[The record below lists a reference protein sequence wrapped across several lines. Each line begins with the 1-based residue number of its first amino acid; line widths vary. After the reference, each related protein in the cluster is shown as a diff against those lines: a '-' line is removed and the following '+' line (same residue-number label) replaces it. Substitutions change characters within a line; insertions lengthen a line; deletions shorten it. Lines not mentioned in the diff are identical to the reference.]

1 MSETWLNDNGNDN
14 VIETRGLTR
23 YFGKRCVVDSL
34 DLAVPRGC
42 VFGFLGR
49 NGAGKSTTIRMLLGL
64 LAPTR
69 GSASILG
76 CDSRALAPAVR
87 ARIGYLAEGHHA
99 YGWMSVAE
107 CGQFQS
113 AFHPRWNDR
122 VFQSV
127 LSHFNL
133 KPAAPAGDLSRGERA
148 GLCLA
153 LTLAPQPEL
162 LILDDPALGLDPVAR
177 RGLLQSMIYLTRK
190 ADQTVFFSS
199 HLLSDVERVADR
211 IAVLDGSRLRAD
223 CSLETFRDRVRQFV
237 LLFPGTPPPL
247 PPLPGLLQTFR
258 AGREV
263 TVTLAS
269 CDADTERRLAALGAV
284 RVTPIPLGLEDAFV
298 SYLSDR
304 GERSFFLEDVD
315 EPKDEMREEA
325 RGPSE

>member
-1 MSETWLNDNGNDN
+1 MSETRLGDN

-23 YFGKRCVVDSL
+23 YFGSRCVVDSL
-34 DLAVPRGC
+34 DLTVPRGC
-42 VFGFLGR
+42 IFGFLGR

-69 GSASILG
+69 GSASVLG
-76 CDSRALAPAVR
+76 HDSAHLPPQAR
-87 ARIGYLAEGHHA
+87 ARIGYLAEGHPVP
-99 YGWMSVAE
+99 GWMSVAE
-107 CGQFQS
+107 CGRFQS
-113 AFHPRWNDR
+113 AFYPRWNHR

-127 LSHFNL
+127 LSHFGL
-133 KPAAPAGDLSRGERA
+133 KATARAGDLSRGERA

-153 LTLAPQPEL
+153 LTLAPEPEL

-177 RGLLQSMIYLTRK
+177 RGLLQSLIYLTRQ

-211 IAVLDGSRLRAD
+211 IAVLDGSLLRAD
-223 CSLETFRDRVRQFV
+223 CSLETFRSRVRQFV
-237 LLFPGTPPPL
+237 LTFPGPPPAL

-269 CDADTERRLAALGAV
+269 ADEDTERRLAALGAERIEAV
-284 RVTPIPLGLEDAFV
+284 PLGLEDAFV

-304 GERSFFLEDVD
+304 GEKSYFLEDV
-315 EPKDEMREEA
+315 ETATEET
-325 RGPSE
+325 R

>member
-1 MSETWLNDNGNDN
+1 MSETLGGDN

-23 YFGKRCVVDSL
+23 YFGRRCVVDSL
-34 DLAVPRGC
+34 DLTVPRGC
-42 VFGFLGR
+42 IFGFLGR

-69 GSASILG
+69 GAASVLGYDSAHL
-76 CDSRALAPAVR
+76 PPEVR
-87 ARIGYLAEGHHA
+87 ARIGYLAEGHHV

-107 CGQFQS
+107 CGRFQS
-113 AFHPRWNDR
+113 AFYPRWNDR
-122 VFQSV
+122 VFGSV
-127 LSHFNL
+127 LSHFGL
-133 KPAAPAGDLSRGERA
+133 KANARAGDLSRGERA

-177 RGLLQSMIYLTRK
+177 RGLLQSMIYLTRQ

-211 IAVLDGSRLRAD
+211 IAVLDGSLLRAD
-223 CSLETFRDRVRQFV
+223 CSLETFRSRVRQFV
-237 LLFPGTPPPL
+237 LTFPGTPPTL
-247 PPLPGLLQTFR
+247 PPLPGLLQTLR

-269 CDADTERRLAALGAV
+269 CDDDTERRLAALGAS
-284 RVTPIPLGLEDAFV
+284 RVEPVPLGLEDAFV

-304 GERSFFLEDVD
+304 GEKSYFLEDI
-315 EPKDEMREEA
+315 ELET
-325 RGPSE
+325 SEIRNE

>member
-1 MSETWLNDNGNDN
+1 MSDN

-23 YFGKRCVVDSL
+23 YFRSRCVVDSL
-34 DLAVPRGC
+34 DLTVPRGC
-42 VFGFLGR
+42 IFGFLGR

-69 GSASILG
+69 GSASVLG
-76 CDSRALAPAVR
+76 HDSRALPPNVR
-87 ARIGYLAEGHHA
+87 ARIGYLAEGHHV

-107 CGQFQS
+107 CGRFQS
-113 AFHPRWNDR
+113 AFYPRWNVR

-127 LSHFNL
+127 LSHFGL
-133 KPAAPAGDLSRGERA
+133 KANARAGDLSRGERA

-177 RGLLQSMIYLTRK
+177 RGLLQSMIYLTRQ

-211 IAVLDGSRLRAD
+211 IAVLDGSLLRAD
-223 CSLETFRDRVRQFV
+223 CTLETFRSRVRQFV
-237 LLFPGTPPPL
+237 LTFPGPPPAL
-247 PPLPGLLQTFR
+247 PPLSGLLQTFR

-269 CDADTERRLAALGAV
+269 DDDGVERRLAGLGAERIEPV
-284 RVTPIPLGLEDAFV
+284 PLGLEDAFV
-298 SYLSDR
+298 SYLSAR
-304 GERSFFLEDVD
+304 GEKSYFLDDVD
-315 EPKDEMREEA
+315 ELKEET
-325 RGPSE
+325 R

>member
-1 MSETWLNDNGNDN
+1 MQLLSLRVENFGLF
-14 VIETRGLTR
+14 RGAHYFDLVAPTEGKHAPNLT
-23 YFGKRCVVDSL
+23 
-34 DLAVPRGC
+34 
-42 VFGFLGR
+42 VFVGH

-64 LAPTR
+64 LPPTR
-69 GSASILG
+69 GSSSVLG
-76 CDSRALAPAVR
+76 FDSQALPPEAR
-87 ARIGYLAEGHHA
+87 ARIGYLAEGHHV

-107 CGQFQS
+107 CGWFQS
-113 AFHPRWNDR
+113 AFYPRWNDR

-127 LSHFNL
+127 LSHFGL
-133 KPAAPAGDLSRGERA
+133 KASARAGDLSRGERA

-177 RGLLQSMIYLTRK
+177 RGLLQSLIYLTRN

-211 IAVLDGSRLRAD
+211 IAVLDGSLLRAD
-223 CSLETFRDRVRQFV
+223 CSLETFRSRVRQFV
-237 LLFPGTPPPL
+237 LTFPGPPPPL

-269 CDADTERRLAALGAV
+269 SDGDTERRLAALGV
-284 RVTPIPLGLEDAFV
+284 ERIESVPLGLEDAFV

-304 GERSFFLEDVD
+304 GEKSYFLEDVD
-315 EPKDEMREEA
+315 EPKEET
-325 RGPSE
+325 R

>member
-1 MSETWLNDNGNDN
+1 MSETRMGETRMGDGLLGDN

-23 YFGKRCVVDSL
+23 YFGGRCVVDSL
-34 DLAVPRGC
+34 DLSVPRGC
-42 VFGFLGR
+42 IFGFLGR

-69 GSASILG
+69 GSASVLG
-76 CDSRALAPAVR
+76 ADSRALPPDVR
-87 ARIGYLAEGHHA
+87 ARIGYLAEGHHV
-99 YGWMSVAE
+99 YGWMSAAE
-107 CGQFQS
+107 CGRFQS
-113 AFHPRWNDR
+113 AFFPRWNDR

-127 LSHFNL
+127 LSHFGL
-133 KPAAPAGDLSRGERA
+133 KGTARAGDLSRGERA

-153 LTLAPQPEL
+153 LTLAPEPEL

-177 RGLLQSMIYLTRK
+177 RGLLQSMIYLTRR

-211 IAVLDGSRLRAD
+211 IAVLDGSLLRAD
-223 CSLETFRDRVRQFV
+223 CSLDTFRSRVRQFI
-237 LLFPGTPPPL
+237 LTFPSAPPAL

-269 CDADTERRLAALGAV
+269 CDGGTERRLAALGAD
-284 RVTPIPLGLEDAFV
+284 RVEPVPLGLEDAFV

-304 GERSFFLEDVD
+304 GEKSYFLEDV
-315 EPKDEMREEA
+315 EGKGVRT
-325 RGPSE
+325 SE

>member
-1 MSETWLNDNGNDN
+1 MSETRMSDN

-23 YFGKRCVVDSL
+23 YFGGRCVVDSL
-34 DLAVPRGC
+34 DLSVPRGC
-42 VFGFLGR
+42 IFGFLGR

-69 GSASILG
+69 GSAFVLG
-76 CDSRALAPAVR
+76 SDSRALPPDVR
-87 ARIGYLAEGHHA
+87 ARIGYLAEGHHV

-107 CGQFQS
+107 CGRFQS
-113 AFHPRWNDR
+113 AFYPRWNDR
-122 VFQSV
+122 VFRSV
-127 LSHFNL
+127 LSHFGL
-133 KPAAPAGDLSRGERA
+133 KETAHAGDLSRGERA

-153 LTLAPQPEL
+153 LTLAPEPEL

-177 RGLLQSMIYLTRK
+177 RGLLQSMIYLTRR

-211 IAVLDGSRLRAD
+211 IAVLDGSLLRAD
-223 CSLETFRDRVRQFV
+223 CSLDTFRSRVRQFI
-237 LLFPGTPPPL
+237 LTFPATPPAL

-263 TVTLAS
+263 TLTLAS
-269 CDADTERRLAALGAV
+269 CDDGTERRLAALGADHV
-284 RVTPIPLGLEDAFV
+284 EPVPLGLEDAFV

-304 GERSFFLEDVD
+304 GEKSYFLEDV
-315 EPKDEMREEA
+315 EEA
-325 RGPSE
+325 K

>member
-1 MSETWLNDNGNDN
+1 MSDN

-23 YFGKRCVVDSL
+23 YFGRRCVVDAL
-34 DLAVPRGC
+34 DLSVPRGC
-42 VFGFLGR
+42 IFGFLGR

-69 GSASILG
+69 GSAQVLG
-76 CDSRALAPAVR
+76 FDSRALPPEVR
-87 ARIGYLAEGHHA
+87 ARIGYLAEGHHV

-107 CGQFQS
+107 CGRFQS
-113 AFHPRWNDR
+113 AFYPRWSDR

-127 LSHFNL
+127 LSHFGL
-133 KPAAPAGDLSRGERA
+133 KAQSQAGDLSRGERA

-177 RGLLQSMIYLTRK
+177 RGLLQSLIYLTRQ

-211 IAVLDGSRLRAD
+211 IAVLDGSLLRAD
-223 CSLETFRDRVRQFV
+223 CSLETFRSRVRQFV
-237 LLFPGTPPPL
+237 LTFPGAPPAL
-247 PPLPGLLQTFR
+247 PPLPGLLQTVT

-263 TVTLAS
+263 TLTLAS
-269 CDADTERRLAALGAV
+269 YDGDTERRLAALGADRIEAV
-284 RVTPIPLGLEDAFV
+284 PLGLEDAFV
-298 SYLSDR
+298 SYLSQR
-304 GERSFFLEDVD
+304 GEKSYFLDDVD
-315 EPKDEMREEA
+315 EMKEETY
-325 RGPSE
+325 

>member
-1 MSETWLNDNGNDN
+1 MSETRLGDN

-23 YFGKRCVVDSL
+23 YFGSRCVVDAL
-34 DLAVPRGC
+34 DLSVPRGC
-42 VFGFLGR
+42 IFGFLGR

-69 GSASILG
+69 GSASVLG
-76 CDSRALAPAVR
+76 FDSTRLPPQAR
-87 ARIGYLAEGHHA
+87 ARIGYLAEGHHV

-107 CGQFQS
+107 CGRFQS
-113 AFHPRWNDR
+113 AFYPRWNHR

-127 LSHFNL
+127 LSHFGL
-133 KPAAPAGDLSRGERA
+133 KADARAGDLSRGERA

-153 LTLAPQPEL
+153 LTLAPEPEL

-177 RGLLQSMIYLTRK
+177 RGLLQSLIYLTRQT
-190 ADQTVFFSS
+190 DQTVFFSS

-211 IAVLDGSRLRAD
+211 IAVLDGSLLRAD
-223 CSLETFRDRVRQFV
+223 CSLETFRSRVRQFV
-237 LLFPGTPPPL
+237 LTFPGPPPAL

-269 CDADTERRLAALGAV
+269 DDADTERRLAALGAERIEAV
-284 RVTPIPLGLEDAFV
+284 PLGLEDAFV

-304 GERSFFLEDVD
+304 GERSYFLEDV
-315 EPKDEMREEA
+315 EGTK
-325 RGPSE
+325 